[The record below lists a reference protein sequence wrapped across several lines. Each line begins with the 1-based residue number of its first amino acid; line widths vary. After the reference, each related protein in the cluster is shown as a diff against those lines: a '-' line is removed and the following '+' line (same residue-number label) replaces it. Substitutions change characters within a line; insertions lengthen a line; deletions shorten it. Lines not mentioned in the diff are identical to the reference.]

1 MRGIYNMKKKA
12 VCLCLTAAVL
22 LGLVGCGNEKEPPVT
37 IAVVTDG
44 ENVDDLA
51 VNQAIWQAV
60 QAYGEKSGERT
71 GYYVPED
78 EGGAA
83 LEQAMDEAVEKGAE
97 VIICH
102 GEAAE
107 TAVYEAQ
114 REYRDVRF
122 LMFDG
127 EPHAEGSERAR
138 LRGNTRCI
146 LFNKEEAGFLA
157 GYAAV
162 KEGYTSLAYYGGADQ
177 ERAQEY
183 GAGFLQGAQNAASEM
198 KLEKGAVRIQYEE
211 RGTDEV
217 SPEFMTEVQQK
228 YQDGCQAV
236 FTDGGG
242 FEPIVRRSAEIT
254 GGKVIGVVTDESL
267 KSTTVVISAENK
279 YEEILTEELEKIRS
293 EEFKGGKTTVLGIQE
308 DAIALTTDT
317 SQMQNFNEE
326 QNQQITEQFKTNK
339 ITLQGTKLLKDT
351 GNLKQL
357 EIE

>member
-146 LFNKEEAGFLA
+146 LFEQGRGRLSRRICGGKRRVYQSCILWRRRSGARAGIRSRFLA
-157 GYAAV
+157 GST
-162 KEGYTSLAYYGGADQ
+162 ECGFGDETG
-177 ERAQEY
+177 ERSC
-183 GAGFLQGAQNAASEM
+183 L
-198 KLEKGAVRIQYEE
+198 
-211 RGTDEV
+211 D
-217 SPEFMTEVQQK
+217 P
-228 YQDGCQAV
+228 
-236 FTDGGG
+236 
-242 FEPIVRRSAEIT
+242 VRRAWKQT
-254 GGKVIGVVTDESL
+254 R
-267 KSTTVVISAENK
+267 
-279 YEEILTEELEKIRS
+279 Y
-293 EEFKGGKTTVLGIQE
+293 
-308 DAIALTTDT
+308 
-317 SQMQNFNEE
+317 
-326 QNQQITEQFKTNK
+326 
-339 ITLQGTKLLKDT
+339 LL
-351 GNLKQL
+351 NS
-357 EIE
+357 